1 MKPLT
6 RKQIAFVEAY
16 VGGKSAADSAAEAG
30 YQSNDRHALR
40 TRAGKLLAVPHVR
53 AEIDRR
59 LGKVERRTGV
69 TAERVV
75 REIEPLALSNVDH
88 YEVGE
93 DGRLRVREGAPKNAM
108 RAVQRVKYRTIP
120 QRDGLPPIIECEFA
134 LWDKL
139 GALKTLGRHLGVF
152 LPQPK
157 EPAAADRV
165 LDLFHQMLKERN
177 ERMRREEGDDVRVV
191 GPVHEIEARTE

>member
-1 MKPLT
+1 MAANTHLT
-6 RKQIAFVEAY
+6 PKQQRFVEAY
-16 VGGKSAADSAAEAG
+16 VGGKSAADAAIEAG
-30 YQSNDRHALR
+30 YQSGDRKAMR
-40 TRAGKLLAVPHVR
+40 TRAAKLLSVRRVR
-53 AEIDRR
+53 AEIERR
-59 LGKVERRTGV
+59 QGVVARRTGV

-75 REIEPLALSNVDH
+75 REIEPLALSSIDH

-93 DGRLRVREGAPKNAM
+93 DGRLRVREGAPKNAL

-120 QRDGLPPIIECEFA
+120 QREGPPIIECEFA

-157 EPAAADRV
+157 EPAAADKV
-165 LDLFHQMLKERN
+165 LDLFHEMLKARN
-177 ERMRREEGDDVRVV
+177 ERMREDEAREARVV
-191 GPVHEIEARTE
+191 VHEIEAGR